1 MLVYL
6 TGTEN
11 IKRIEN
17 AIYEIQM
24 DNTIF
29 IGEPIKSNSID
40 LMQETKST
48 LCKNKEIKTLLIDLS
63 VITNTDEDVI
73 KAIKTLR
80 FYNNDCKFIILAI
93 EREIGDKLLSTMVD
107 MGIYNI
113 ITNEDEMIG
122 KIKDYTLSNATY
134 KEASI
139 FQKNDEEENENNKTK
154 NKTKAE
160 KMKAK
165 AQKDNKKIIVKTLK
179 QKIVVSIL
187 GTQPRIGVTHTSILL
202 AYNLMRNGYRVAVIE
217 YNKSNH
223 YKYLSNCYENKIY
236 KNDFTSFTKINQI
249 DFYCNVSDETL
260 AKIQGLS
267 YDYIILDNGCIKE
280 DNVLEHNRADVK
292 LVVFGSRAWEQ
303 HNLANVLELGEDVI
317 QNYKY
322 LTICDE
328 KSKKDLLEEMNN
340 LNLKVNFL
348 NFKPEPFV
356 EDEKILDIMEG
367 YLYEEKQKKKSIF
380 SFFS

>member
-93 EREIGDKLLSTMVD
+93 EREIGDTLLSSMVD

-122 KIKDYTLSNATY
+122 KIKDYTLNNATY

-139 FQKNDEEENENNKTK
+139 FQQNNEDENVSNKA
-154 NKTKAE
+154 KTKAE
-160 KMKAK
+160 KMKLK
-165 AQKDNKKIIVKTLK
+165 AERDNKKVIVKTLK
-179 QKIVVSIL
+179 GKIVISIV

-202 AYNLMRNGYRVAVIE
+202 AYNLMKNGYRVAVIE

-267 YDYIILDNGCIKE
+267 YDYIILDNGCIE
-280 DNVLEHNRADVK
+280 EHNVLEHNRADVK

-303 HNLANVLELGEDVI
+303 HNLANVLELGEEVI
-317 QNYKY
+317 QNYRY

-348 NFKPEPFV
+348 NFKPEPFA

>member
-93 EREIGDKLLSTMVD
+93 EREVGDKLLSTMVD

-139 FQKNDEEENENNKTK
+139 FQKNDEDENENNKTK

-165 AQKDNKKIIVKTLK
+165 AQKDNKKVIVKTLK
-179 QKIVVSIL
+179 QKIVISIL